1 MRAILIIIFLILI
14 AVLGLPYWFGMKA
27 EHEYNNLMETVSK
40 FENLEIVSKSYK
52 RGWLKSSAE
61 TTFLIN
67 EGEETPFKIIEK
79 DTIYHGPAPIGLLSK
94 GKLNLKPSTPK

>member
-52 RGWLKSSAE
+52 RGWLKSLGE
-61 TTFLIN
+61 ITFSIN
-67 EGEETPFKIIEK
+67 EGDDNPIEIIEK
-79 DTIYHGPAPIGLLSK
+79 DTIYHGLLQVSQT
-94 GKLNLKPSTPK
+94 LNYVYG